1 MDELPRYRRELAW
14 DAQLLQPQCA
24 PGSLEEEQAL
34 AQLDAARAEEE
45 RARQDTPRA
54 ARRRLAAYWRRQSTR

>member
-1 MDELPRYRRELAW
+1 MDELPRYRQELAW
-14 DAQLLQPQCA
+14 DPELLQQRCP

-45 RARQDTPRA
+45 RARQDTPAA
-54 ARRRLAAYWRRQSTR
+54 ARRRLQAYWRRQSTR